1 VLDDHVPWLGLTP
14 LRQER
19 IDACLPYVKGRLLDV
34 GCGENLLVKAHGNG
48 VGVDIFPWPGV
59 NVLCDTRRLPFQ
71 DGSFDS
77 AALIACLNHIPDRE
91 QVLNEVHRALKPNGR
106 LIVTMIDPVVGYFAH
121 KVTHVLNTDPDGCER
136 ERKDGEHWGLW
147 GERVRELLKN
157 AGFVIRRHRRFVY
170 GMNQLFIA
178 EKVG

>member
-71 DGSFDS
+71 DGSFVS
-77 AALIACLNHIPDRE
+77 AA
-91 QVLNEVHRALKPNGR
+91 
-106 LIVTMIDPVVGYFAH
+106 MID
-121 KVTHVLNTDPDGCER
+121 
-136 ERKDGEHWGLW
+136 
-147 GERVRELLKN
+147 
-157 AGFVIRRHRRFVY
+157 
-170 GMNQLFIA
+170 
-178 EKVG
+178 